1 MILTGNEIKNEI
13 KAANITITPFN
24 EKQLNP
30 NSYNLRLHNELLV
43 YDTLGDRSSQYEH
56 VPLDMRKDNPTV
68 RIIMPESGY
77 LLQPNHLYL
86 GRTIEKTHTD
96 YYVPI
101 LSGRSSTGRLGINV
115 HATAG
120 YGDIGFNGFWT
131 LEIFVIHPI
140 VIYPNVNICQ
150 IYFNT
155 VQGEISLY
163 NGKYQNNNC
172 IQASEI
178 WKEL

>member
-1 MILTGNEIKNEI
+1 MILTGNEIKKEI
-13 KAANITITPFN
+13 SKGNISISDFD

-43 YDTLGDRSSQYEH
+43 YSNL
-56 VPLDMRKDNPTV
+56 PLDMKNQNQFEK
-68 RIIMPESGY
+68 IIIPESGY
-77 LLQPNHLYL
+77 LLEPGQLYL
-86 GRTIEKTHTD
+86 GRTIERTHTD
-96 YYVPI
+96 LYVPI

-120 YGDIGFNGFWT
+120 YGDVGFNGFWT

-140 VIYPNVNICQ
+140 VIYPSIEICQ
-150 IYFNT
+150 VYFNT
-155 VQGEISLY
+155 VKGEIDLY
-163 NGKYQNNNC
+163 KGKYQYNTD

-178 WKEL
+178 WREFE

>member
-1 MILTGNEIKNEI
+1 MILTGNEIKKEI
-13 KAANITITPFN
+13 DEGNISISDFN

-43 YDTLGDRSSQYEH
+43 YSNL
-56 VPLDMRKDNPTV
+56 PLDMKKENQSEK
-68 RIIMPESGY
+68 IIIPENGY
-77 LLQPNHLYL
+77 LLEPDQLYL
-86 GRTIEKTHTD
+86 GRTIERTHTN

-120 YGDIGFNGFWT
+120 YGDIGFNGYWT
-131 LEIFVIHPI
+131 LEIFVILPI
-140 VIYPNVNICQ
+140 VIYPCVEICQ

-155 VQGEISLY
+155 IRGNVSLY
-163 NGKYQNNNC
+163 DGKYQNNIG
-172 IQASEI
+172 IQKSEM
-178 WKEL
+178 WKDFD